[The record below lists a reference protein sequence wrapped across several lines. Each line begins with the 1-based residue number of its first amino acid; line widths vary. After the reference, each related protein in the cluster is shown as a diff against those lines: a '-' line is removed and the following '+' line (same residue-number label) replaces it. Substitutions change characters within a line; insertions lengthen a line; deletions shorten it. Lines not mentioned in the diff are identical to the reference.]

1 MTEFLNMSENN
12 IGFRIK
18 GITRKTISMVILL
31 SKQPTENGSATRNFS
46 MSPKDSLVSKDVKVV
61 LERLCKKKADTIKR
75 ILLIDKRGNN

>member
-1 MTEFLNMSENN
+1 MAEFLNMLENN

-46 MSPKDSLVSKDVKVV
+46 MSPKDSLVSKDGVKVV
-61 LERLCKKKADTIKR
+61 LERLCRKR
-75 ILLIDKRGNN
+75 LTQLKEYY